1 MDFSL
6 SQEQEMFR
14 EYIKKF
20 LVDMERTKIARD
32 YVDNKTEHVKNV
44 ISDLKELGWTKLNIP
59 EEYEG
64 MGLGQL
70 DLVPIMEEFGRV
82 LLPGLYLETNALA
95 VPLLERFGTNK
106 QKQLLLKSIADSD
119 VNFTVAWLEPGGS
132 YKEQGIQ
139 LTGEIIQDQIRLNGV
154 KTQVP
159 DVELA
164 QHVLVPLRINNEI
177 TLISVDL
184 QTPGLLV
191 TPQKNFVETRKLFTI
206 HFDNVTVPIENVIG
220 QIGDGWGILQE
231 CLLYYNAALSSVAV
245 GAMEQIVEMATEYA
259 KIREQF
265 GNPIGRFQA
274 IKHRLADMK
283 LDLETARSLSY
294 YANWTLETSAED
306 RTEAIC
312 SARIFATEAFIRL
325 ASHNIQIHGGIG
337 FTEEI
342 DCHLFVKQARYYEN
356 YLGNIEQYYDLA
368 IEALNW
374 TNQKPAQA
382 VQEQAIM
389 AHK

>member
-14 EYIKKF
+14 EYINKF
-20 LVDMERTKIARD
+20 LVDMEQTKIARD
-32 YVDNKTEHVKNV
+32 YVDNKTELVKNV
-44 ISDLKELGWTKLNIP
+44 LSNLKELGWTKLNIP
-59 EEYEG
+59 EEYDG

-95 VPLLERFGTNK
+95 VPLLERFGTNE
-106 QKQLLLKSIADSD
+106 QKHYYLKGIADSD

-139 LTGEIIQDQIRLNGV
+139 LVGEITQEQIRLSGV

-177 TLISVDL
+177 TLIIVDL
-184 QTPGLLV
+184 QTPGISV
-191 TPQKNFVETRKLFTI
+191 THQDNFAETRKLSTV
-206 HFDNVTVPIENVIG
+206 HFENVTVSVENVIG

-231 CLLYYNAALSSVAV
+231 SLLYYNAALSSVAV

-294 YANWTLETSAED
+294 YANWALETSAED

-374 TNQKPAQA
+374 TNQKPAQI

>member
-14 EYIKKF
+14 EYINKF
-20 LVDMERTKIARD
+20 LVDMEQTKIARD
-32 YVDNKTEHVKNV
+32 YADNQIEHVKNV
-44 ISDLKELGWTKLNIP
+44 LSDLKELGWTKLNIP

-82 LLPGLYLETNALA
+82 LLPGLYLETNTLA
-95 VPLLERFGTNK
+95 VPLLERFGSSV
-106 QKQLLLKSIADSD
+106 QKQHHLRNIADSD

-139 LTGEIIQDQIRLNGV
+139 LEGELIQEQIRLNGV

-164 QHVLVPLRINNEI
+164 QYVLVPLRINNEI

-184 QTPGLLV
+184 QTPGISV
-191 TPQKNFVETRKLFTI
+191 TRQENFAETRKLSTL
-206 HFDNVTVPIENVIG
+206 HFDNVTVPAENVIG
-220 QIGDGWGILQE
+220 QPGDGWGILQE
-231 CLLYYNAALSSVAV
+231 GLLYYNAALSSVAV

-274 IKHRLADMK
+274 IKHRLAEMK

-294 YANWTLETSAED
+294 YANWALETSSED

-312 SARIFATEAFIRL
+312 SARIFATQAFIQL

-356 YLGNIEQYYDLA
+356 YLGNIEQYYDSA
-368 IEALNW
+368 FEALGW
-374 TNQKPAQA
+374 TNEKPVQVVQQQA
-382 VQEQAIM
+382 VTAQ
-389 AHK
+389 K

>member
-14 EYIKKF
+14 EYINKF
-20 LVDMERTKIARD
+20 LVDMEQTKIARD
-32 YVDNKTEHVKNV
+32 YVDNKTEHVKN
-44 ISDLKELGWTKLNIP
+44 ILSGLKELGWAKLNIP

-95 VPLLERFGTNK
+95 VPLLERFGSEG
-106 QKQLLLKSIADSD
+106 QKQYYLKNIADSD

-139 LTGEIIQDQIRLNGV
+139 LEGEIIQEQIRLNGV

-159 DVELA
+159 DLELA

-184 QTPGLLV
+184 RTPGISV
-191 TPQKNFVETRKLFTI
+191 TRQEIFAETRKLSNI
-206 HFDNVTVPIENVIG
+206 QFDNVTVPAENVIG
-220 QIGDGWGILQE
+220 RIGEGWGILQE
-231 CLLYYNAALSSVAV
+231 GLLYYNAALSSVAV

-274 IKHRLADMK
+274 IKHRLAEMK

-294 YANWTLETSAED
+294 YANWALETSSED

-312 SARIFATEAFIRL
+312 SARIFATQAFIQL

-356 YLGNIEQYYDLA
+356 YLGNIDQYYESA
-368 IEALNW
+368 IKALNW
-374 TNQKPAQA
+374 TNEKPAQEVQQA
-382 VQEQAIM
+382 VATQ
-389 AHK
+389 K

>member
-20 LVDMERTKIARD
+20 LGDMEHTKIARD
-32 YVDNKTEHVKNV
+32 YIDNKTEHVKN
-44 ISDLKELGWTKLNIP
+44 ILSDLKELGWTKLNIP
-59 EEYEG
+59 EEFEG

-82 LLPGLYLETNALA
+82 LLPGLHLETNALA
-95 VPLLERFGTNK
+95 VPLIERFGTKEKK
-106 QKQLLLKSIADSD
+106 QYFLKEIADSD
-119 VNFTVAWLEPGGS
+119 LNLTVAWLEPGGS
-132 YKEQGIQ
+132 YKEQGIR
-139 LTGEIIQDQIRLNGV
+139 LSGEVSQGQIILNGV

-159 DVELA
+159 DLELA
-164 QHVLVPLRINNEI
+164 QHAIVPLRIHNEI
-177 TLISVDL
+177 TLITVDL
-184 QTPGLLV
+184 STPGISI
-191 TPQKNFVETRKLFTI
+191 TPQDNFAETRKLSMVEFEQ
-206 HFDNVTVPIENVIG
+206 VKVPAENVIG
-220 QIGDGWGILQE
+220 QIGDGWGMLQE
-231 CLLYYNAALSSVAV
+231 GLLYYNAALSSVAV
-245 GAMEQIVEMATEYA
+245 GAMEHIVEMASEYA

-294 YANWTLETSAED
+294 YANWAMETFSED
-306 RTEAIC
+306 RIEAIC
-312 SARIFATEAFIRL
+312 SARIFATQAFIRL

-342 DCHLFVKQARYYEN
+342 DCHLFLKQAKYYEN
-356 YLGNIEQYYDLA
+356 YLGSIDQYYDLA
-368 IEALNW
+368 INALNW
-374 TNQKPAQA
+374 TSQNS
-382 VQEQAIM
+382 VQTEQQPIM